1 MSTEL
6 QGFFEEHYKEHML
19 HIEEGKG
26 LKEILDPEI
35 TILITSIENH
45 IKNTFYS
52 YINI

>member
-35 TILITSIENH
+35 TILITLIENH